1 MYQEFYGFTRLP
13 FERDIPPDD
22 LFASQPQQEMAAR
35 LTYLLRQQGLG
46 LVTGDI
52 GAGKST
58 AMRAFTARLDPN
70 RYFVV
75 YLSNPTVGVSGLYR
89 DILTAL
95 HHQPPFS
102 RPRQVAAIRAA
113 FAELAESKR
122 RFPLLVIDEAHL
134 LPPHAFEQFRLLIA
148 DQMDSQSLAALV
160 LVGQPNLR
168 DLLRLSTNQAFYQR
182 LSVRYHL
189 PPLDLQNAIAYIKHH
204 LHLAGCHGAPL
215 FTDDAMTRIFDYT
228 KGVPRQ
234 INQVC
239 ATALLAG
246 MIDKKE
252 VIDEATIRKVI
263 ADMDRN

>member
-1 MYQEFYGFTRLP
+1 MYQEFYGFARLP

-35 LTYLLRQQGLG
+35 LTYLLRQRGMG
-46 LVTGDI
+46 LVTGDV

-58 AMRAFTARLDPN
+58 AIRAFTARLDAN
-70 RYFVV
+70 RYYVV

-95 HHQPPFS
+95 HREPPFS

-113 FAELAESKR
+113 FVELAESKR

-134 LPPHAFEQFRLLIA
+134 LPSHAFEQFRLLIA

-168 DLLRLSTNQAFYQR
+168 DLLRLSSNQAFYQR

-189 PPLDLQNAIAYIKHH
+189 PPLDLQNCIAYIKHH
-204 LHLAGCHGAPL
+204 LTLAGCHGAPL

-234 INQVC
+234 INLVC
-239 ATALLAG
+239 TTALLAG

-252 VIDEATIRKVI
+252 AIDEATIRKVI

>member
-35 LTYLLRQQGLG
+35 LTYLLRQRGMG
-46 LVTGDI
+46 LVTGDV

-58 AMRAFTARLDPN
+58 AIRAFTARLDAN
-70 RYFVV
+70 RYYVV

-95 HHQPPFS
+95 HREPPFS

-113 FAELAESKR
+113 FVELAESKR

-134 LPPHAFEQFRLLIA
+134 LPSPAFEQFRLLIA
-148 DQMDSQSLAALV
+148 DQMDSQSLAALI

-168 DLLRLSTNQAFYQR
+168 DLLRLSSNQAFYQR

-189 PPLDLQNAIAYIKHH
+189 PPLDLQNCLAYIRHH
-204 LHLAGCHGAPL
+204 LQLAGHHGAPL

-234 INQVC
+234 INLVC

-252 VIDEATIRKVI
+252 IIDEATIRKVI

>member
-13 FERDIPPDD
+13 FGRDIAPDD

-35 LTYLLRQQGLG
+35 LTILLRQQGLG

-58 AMRAFTARLDPN
+58 AMRAFTARLDAN
-70 RYFVV
+70 RYFVI

-89 DILTAL
+89 DILTFL
-95 HHQPPFS
+95 HREPPFS

-113 FAELAESKR
+113 LADLAESKR

-168 DLLRLSTNQAFYQR
+168 DLLRLSTNQAFFQR

-189 PPLDLQNAIAYIKHH
+189 LPLDLQNCIAYIKHH
-204 LHLAGCHGAPL
+204 LQLAGQHGVPL

-234 INQVC
+234 INLVC
-239 ATALLAG
+239 TTALLAG

-252 VIDEATIRKVI
+252 VIDEAIIRKVI

>member
-13 FERDIPPDD
+13 FDRDIAPDD

-35 LTYLLRQQGLG
+35 LTVLLRQQGLG

-58 AMRAFTARLDPN
+58 ALRAFTARLDPN
-70 RYFVV
+70 RYCVI
-75 YLSNPTVGVSGLYR
+75 YLSNPTVGITGLYR
-89 DILTAL
+89 DVLTAL
-95 HHQPPFS
+95 HYQPPFS
-102 RPRQVAAIRAA
+102 KPRLVAAIRAA
-113 FAELAESKR
+113 FADLADSKR

-134 LPPHAFEQFRLLIA
+134 LPPQAFEHFRLLLS

-160 LVGQPNLR
+160 LVGQPTLR
-168 DLLRLSTNQAFYQR
+168 DLLRLTTHQAFYQR
-182 LSVRYHL
+182 LAVRYHL
-189 PPLDLQNAIAYIKHH
+189 PPLDLQNTIAYIKHH
-204 LHLAGCHGAPL
+204 LQLAGHHGPPL

-234 INQVC
+234 INLLC

-252 VIDEATIRKVI
+252 TIDEATIRKVI
-263 ADMDRN
+263 ADLDRN